1 MYSIFHVEILCLYFN
16 VSGYLFLVKVKYFWE
31 LHIFI
36 ILCGSKYLNV
46 LALPLADEVV
56 CVRRKRY
63 GCLPDFIYGGNNC
76 QTRAGFEIKKDE
88 VLIKINING

>member
-63 GCLPDFIYGGNNC
+63 GCLPDFTMEVIIVRQG
-76 QTRAGFEIKKDE
+76 QALKSKKTRY
-88 VLIKINING
+88 L